1 MILALKFLVV
11 IYPLSDQSEESLTL
25 VPVGATPQLELSESN
40 NHRNQ
45 DTEESPRDEY
55 EEIELSPPVMMV
67 CLCFLIIIIAKI
79 SLISIN

>member
-25 VPVGATPQLELSESN
+25 VPVGATHQLELSESN
-40 NHRNQ
+40 NHRHQ

-55 EEIELSPPVMMV
+55 EEIELPPPVMMV

>member
-1 MILALKFLVV
+1 MLILALKFLVV

-25 VPVGATPQLELSESN
+25 VPVGATHQLELSESN

-79 SLISIN
+79 

>member
-40 NHRNQ
+40 NDRNQ

-55 EEIELSPPVMMV
+55 EEIELSPPAIMV
-67 CLCFLIIIIAKI
+67 CLCFLKI
-79 SLISIN
+79 TVREVFTDFE